1 MFKKKFCVLVLWTKV
16 DSNFGSYTVHRLD
29 LRVLKFLL
37 FHPFWRVFV
46 LLKIQATLL
55 LLYTY
60 LFDGC
65 YFEAIMGSVKIAKIK
80 YL

>member
-1 MFKKKFCVLVLWTKV
+1 M
-16 DSNFGSYTVHRLD
+16 
-29 LRVLKFLL
+29 
-37 FHPFWRVFV
+37 

-65 YFEAIMGSVKIAKIK
+65 YFDTIMGSVKIAKIK